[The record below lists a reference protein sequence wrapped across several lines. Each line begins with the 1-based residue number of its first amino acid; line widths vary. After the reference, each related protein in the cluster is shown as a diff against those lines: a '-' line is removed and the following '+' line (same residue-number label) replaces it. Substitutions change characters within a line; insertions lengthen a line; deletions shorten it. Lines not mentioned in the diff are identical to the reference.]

1 MMNRWRQADLPT
13 RCSTASPRPARRW
26 SWPALG
32 VAGLALVAL
41 GACEPGAGKSG
52 DWWLAN
58 PRAKPKSPEIVRVV
72 CIYRQDPF
80 RSYDAEG
87 DPNPEGFSFTLY
99 LESHK
104 TGKGVLADGTLRAK
118 MYAIDRDP
126 QGQPVRTPVQEW
138 SVPLKQVPRSK
149 KPSVMGWAYVPQ
161 FVWGG
166 NADILG
172 KEVEVVVSYESPDG
186 RIVRGQTKRL
196 LVPHRRY

>member
-1 MMNRWRQADLPT
+1 MTSRWRQADSPA
-13 RCSTASPRPARRW
+13 RISAASPRPARRW
-26 SWPALG
+26 SWLG
-32 VAGLALVAL
+32 LGLAGLALVAV
-41 GACEPGAGKSG
+41 GACGPEAGASG
-52 DWWLAN
+52 GGWLGN
-58 PRAKPKSPEIVRVV
+58 LHPKPPQIVRVV

-118 MYAIDRDP
+118 MYAIERDS
-126 QGQPVRTPVQEW
+126 QGESSRRPVQDW
-138 SVPLKQVPRSK
+138 SVSLDKVPRSK

-161 FVWGG
+161 FVWGD

-172 KEVEVVVSYESPDG
+172 KEVEVVVSYEAPDG